1 MSCRI
6 LRVLLLGALPC
17 CTPCVQGADALPLG
31 AEFQK
36 TVRPFL
42 ARYCTGC
49 HGKTK
54 PKAKFSLSGWT
65 TPRVVAADALRLEL
79 VLEKL
84 TEKAMPPE
92 KARPQPGA
100 KERTAVI
107 AWITQLRRVEAD
119 RNAGDPGPVL
129 ARRLSNSEYDYTIR
143 DLTGVDIR
151 PTREFPLDP
160 ANVAGFDNSGETLAM
175 TPALLNKYLAA
186 ARTVADH
193 LVLTHGGLS
202 FAPHP
207 VVTETDRDK
216 YCVQRIVAFYKR
228 QPTGYSDY
236 LLAAWRHEHRGRLG
250 KPDARMAASARD
262 AGVSAKYLATLY
274 GLLAGVPTTDGPPQ
288 GPVAELRKRW
298 RALPVPKE
306 GQVDSVIL
314 ACADLAKWI
323 AAERARWEVPET
335 TLADSVIK
343 PGSQPLVLMK
353 DRTMAANR
361 LKGNLPENPDNDPAV
376 KALQESVTAFC
387 AVIPDTFYVSER
399 GRVFLA
405 KKDRNTGRLLSAGF
419 HLMTGYFRDDGPLY
433 ELVLDPAGRREL
445 DRLWSELDFITLAP
459 VRQYR
464 DYVFFE
470 RAESRFMEASE
481 FDFARSEDKDVSS
494 PKKLKRLADLYV
506 STARR
511 RKVSPAVVREIET
524 HFATIAKSIRR
535 VESERLAAEPGQ
547 LKALL
552 SLAARAYRRPLQ
564 PGEVSNLLAFYGEL
578 RTRHELSHESAV
590 RDVLV
595 GLLVSPHFSY
605 RVVRAE
611 TGRGTHGLDDYELAS
626 RLSYFLW
633 SSLPD
638 KPLLE
643 LAAAKRL
650 ARPEVLR
657 EQVSRMIA
665 DRRSDALSVEFLGQ
679 WLGVRQFEKFNAVD
693 RKRFPGFTAD
703 LRQSMYEEPSRYFAD
718 VLRQDL
724 SLVTLISG
732 RHAIV
737 NRDLAVHYGLPVP
750 AGASRAGW
758 FRVEDAAS
766 YGRGGLLPMGVF
778 LTSNSSGLRT
788 SPVRRGYWVVHRLL
802 GEHIPPPPP
811 KVPDLPAD
819 EADLG
824 DATLREVLANHR
836 KVALCATCHDRFDS
850 FGLVFEGYGPVGRR
864 RKVDGGGRKV
874 DTRAEF
880 PGGGRGEGLA
890 GLRRHLLERRNEQF
904 IDNVVRRMFVYALG
918 RRVMLSDRRAIDRV
932 KSQLSKNRYRSRV
945 LIEEIVLSR
954 QFLEKRDREFQ
965 AVR

>member
-1 MSCRI
+1 MSRI
-6 LRVLLLGALPC
+6 VSILFLGTLPWSA
-17 CTPCVQGADALPLG
+17 PCVRAADASPLE

-54 PKAKFSLSGWT
+54 PRAKLTLAGWT
-65 TPRVVAADALRLEL
+65 TPRVVASDAQRLEL

-84 TEKAMPPE
+84 TEKAMPPA

-100 KERTAVI
+100 KERQAVI
-107 AWITQLRRVEAD
+107 AWIRDLRRNEAD

-175 TPALLNKYLAA
+175 TPALLNKYLSA
-186 ARTVADH
+186 ARHVADH
-193 LVLTHGGLS
+193 LVLTHGGLA

-207 VVTETDRDK
+207 VVTDTDRDK
-216 YCVQRIVAFYKR
+216 FCVQRIVAFYKR

-236 LLAAWRHEHRGRLG
+236 LLAAWRFEHRRELG
-250 KPDARMAASARD
+250 NSKASIASSARE
-262 AGVSAKYLATLY
+262 AGVSAKYLLRLH
-274 GLLAGVPTTDGPPQ
+274 GLLVGMEPPDSPPE
-288 GPVAELRKRW
+288 GPVALLRKRW
-298 RALPVPKE
+298 RALPAPKV
-306 GQVDSVIL
+306 GQKDAVIL
-314 ACADLAKWI
+314 ACSDLAKWI
-323 AAERARWEVPET
+323 AVERAKWEVPEP
-335 TLADSVIK
+335 TLADRVIK

-353 DRTMAANR
+353 DRDMAANR
-361 LKGNLPENPDNDPAV
+361 LKGKLPENPDNDPAV
-376 KALQESVTAFC
+376 KALQDSVTAFC

-405 KKDRNTGRLLSAGF
+405 KKDRNKGRLLSAGF

-433 ELVLDPAGRREL
+433 ELVLDTAGRREL
-445 DRLWSELDFITLAP
+445 DRLWSELDFVTLAP
-459 VRQYR
+459 IRQFR

-470 RAESRFMEASE
+470 RAESRFMEGEE
-481 FDFARSEDKDVSS
+481 FDFARSEDKDLSS
-494 PKKLKRLADLYV
+494 PKKLKRLAELYIK
-506 STARR
+506 TARA
-511 RKVSPAVVREIET
+511 RKVTPAVVKEIET
-524 HFATIAKSIRR
+524 HFALISKSIRR
-535 VESERLAAEPGQ
+535 VESERLAAEGVQ

-564 PGEVSNLLAFYGEL
+564 PVEESSLLNFYREL
-578 RTRHELSHESAV
+578 RTRHELSHEPAV

-611 TGRGTHGLDDYELAS
+611 TGRGTHGLSGYELAS

-638 KPLLE
+638 KPLLD
-643 LAAAKRL
+643 LAASKRL

-657 EQVSRMIA
+657 EQVARMIA
-665 DRRSDALSVEFLGQ
+665 DRRSDALAVEFLGQ
-679 WLGVRQFEKFNAVD
+679 WLGVRQFEQFNAVD
-693 RKRFPGFTAD
+693 RKRFPRFTPA

-718 VLRQDL
+718 VLRQDR
-724 SLVTLISG
+724 SLVSLISG

-737 NRDLAVHYGLPVP
+737 NQDLAVHYDLPVP
-750 AGASRAGW
+750 DGASSSGW
-758 FRVEDAAS
+758 FRVEDAAKH
-766 YGRGGLLPMGVF
+766 GRGGLLPMGVF

-811 KVPDLPAD
+811 QVPDLPAD

-836 KVALCATCHDRFDS
+836 RVAMCAKCHDRFDS
-850 FGLVFEGYGPVGRR
+850 FGLVFEGYGPVGRL

-874 DTRAEF
+874 DVRAEF
-880 PGGGRGEGLA
+880 PDGDRGEGLA
-890 GLRRHLLERRNEQF
+890 GLRRHLLERRGDQF

-918 RRVMLSDRRAIDRV
+918 RRVMLSDRRAIEKV
-932 KSQLSKNRYRSRV
+932 KLELSENGYRARI